1 MWTYLTILFS
11 LLLFFGLFARKAY
24 LYSKKFKD
32 EPTVLATGIDESEEE
47 DEEKIVKKRLSK
59 DKKQEVEEAYKEGDG
74 FLKEGNDEEA
84 IKAFVQALAID
95 DNHLDT
101 NKKLALLYLQKQMF
115 GAAAALFE
123 RLAMLEDD
131 AQHYS
136 HLGLALYQQSSFEE
150 ARDAYQK
157 AVDMDPSRPQRF
169 VSLSQVYKAMGQPS
183 NAMVALNKALEMD
196 KENLEFLYVMA
207 DLQMT
212 MGNFEDAKETLNRIF
227 NVNENHEEAAALLKE
242 IEKLEAGTN

>member
-84 IKAFVQALAID
+84 IKARAQAILAELGIPI
-95 DNHLDT
+95 
-101 NKKLALLYLQKQMF
+101 
-115 GAAAALFE
+115 
-123 RLAMLEDD
+123 EDQTIVHETPI
-131 AQHYS
+131 AQS
-136 HLGLALYQQSSFEE
+136 
-150 ARDAYQK
+150 K
-157 AVDMDPSRPQRF
+157 
-169 VSLSQVYKAMGQPS
+169 
-183 NAMVALNKALEMD
+183 N
-196 KENLEFLYVMA
+196 
-207 DLQMT
+207 T
-212 MGNFEDAKETLNRIF
+212 
-227 NVNENHEEAAALLKE
+227 
-242 IEKLEAGTN
+242 